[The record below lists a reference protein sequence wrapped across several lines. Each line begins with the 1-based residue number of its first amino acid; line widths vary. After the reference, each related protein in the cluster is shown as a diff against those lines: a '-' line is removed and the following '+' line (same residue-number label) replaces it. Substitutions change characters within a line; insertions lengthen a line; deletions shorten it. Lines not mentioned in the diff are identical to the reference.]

1 MTSASKNTKSEFEAQ
16 LTAALMLQTN
26 ALVSIKTVTKLC
38 SLSRQE
44 IDRRVHNGTFPKPQ
58 KLSKQDNAIR
68 KAFRLHDIQ
77 IWLDDP
83 HNYQQ

>member
-1 MTSASKNTKSEFEAQ
+1 MTNASKNRKPEFEVQ
-16 LTAALMLQTN
+16 LTVALMLQTN

-44 IDRRVHNGTFPKPQ
+44 IDRRVYNGTFPKPQ

-68 KAFRLHDIQ
+68 KVFRLHDIQ
-77 IWLDDP
+77 VWLDDP
-83 HNYQQ
+83 HNYQH

>member
-1 MTSASKNTKSEFEAQ
+1 MVSTSKNSKSEFEAQ

-44 IDRRVHNGTFPKPQ
+44 IDRRVYNGTFPKPQ